1 MKQEKLA
8 IAAVPVQEWGDVY
21 DREEALKRGT
31 VFPELDLPCFAVDGE
46 DGMEGCVSGRTEEGG
61 SREERMREIQEA
73 GFYADDL
80 KLYLDTHPE
89 EEKAHALFRGAIQRK
104 RELMREFARELY
116 PLTPDCMAELYAE
129 HPEQRGWLWQKGLPP
144 WEGGCR

>member
-31 VFPELDLPCFAVDGE
+31 VFPELDLPFFAADGE
-46 DGMEGCVSGRTEEGG
+46 DSRGGCVCGRTEEGG

-73 GFYADDL
+73 SFYADDL
-80 KLYLDTHPE
+80 RLYLDTHPE

-144 WEGGCR
+144 WEGGCH